1 MKDGKDRPTKST
13 CRHFRTDFTSISRS
27 HLRAEQEHDTATG
40 SIGNLM
46 EDLARGV
53 TKAVQNYEENML
65 SHSIWVNSQ
74 AFGVFGPSHIEQV
87 SITSQDTPTGT

>member
-1 MKDGKDRPTKST
+1 
-13 CRHFRTDFTSISRS
+13 
-27 HLRAEQEHDTATG
+27 
-40 SIGNLM
+40 M